1 MEAGSLDPAIAAMRH
16 LPVLLLCASATLGAQ
31 TPVLPSPELSAQIK
45 LAEPQV
51 IKARPRTV
59 AEAEAAGA
67 AYPRVPDAEKS
78 VRTCTTIRPEQIVLP
93 PPAKAISPFVQSG
106 EFEAAS
112 ISFGWD
118 QTYVQAKMPLVPR
131 YREVIGSGLYIRVIR
146 LDQPGEG
153 PMFTLNG
160 FSANAN
166 SPWTKFF
173 ASWPQFPA
181 PGKWMMLVTAGA
193 NWGCFVLD
201 RPVKSY

>member
-1 MEAGSLDPAIAAMRH
+1 MRN
-16 LPVLLLCASATLGAQ
+16 LTFVVLCAGATLSAQ
-31 TPVLPSPELSAQIK
+31 TPVRPSADLSAQIK
-45 LAEPQV
+45 LAEAQV
-51 IKARPRTV
+51 TKARPRTIV
-59 AEAEAAGA
+59 EAEAEGA

-78 VRTCTTIRPEQIVLP
+78 DRTCTTIRPEQIVLP
-93 PPAKAISPFVQSG
+93 PPAKAINPFVQSG

-131 YREVIGSGLYIRVIR
+131 YREVVGAGLWIRVIR

-153 PMFTLNG
+153 TTYALDDFN
-160 FSANAN
+160 ANNN

-173 ASWPQFPA
+173 ASWPRFPA

-201 RPVKSY
+201 RPVKS